1 MDSEIP
7 SWWAF
12 TVVAPIV
19 RFNALEIFATPT
31 FFLASD
37 FISRRSDEVHARRVV
52 LFLVGILSS
61 LLWGARLLSHKVHL
75 AMRQLPRFCGATL
88 RSTPHCV
95 LGPNS
100 RVRSAGGTLWISV
113 DNHSDA
119 RVPPCRR
126 LILPVR
132 RSTRRGGIGYERHC
146 QRVRAFIRS
155 GCP

>member
-37 FISRRSDEVHARRVV
+37 FISRRSDEVHGRRVV

-61 LLWGARLLSHKVHL
+61 LLWGARLLSTRFTWQCASCRDL
-75 AMRQLPRFCGATL
+75 AGQRC
-88 RSTPHCV
+88 
-95 LGPNS
+95 
-100 RVRSAGGTLWISV
+100 
-113 DNHSDA
+113 A
-119 RVPPCRR
+119 RRR
-126 LILPVR
+126 
-132 RSTRRGGIGYERHC
+132 IGVAP
-146 QRVRAFIRS
+146 Q
-155 GCP
+155 

>member
-19 RFNALEIFATPT
+19 RFNALEIFATPI

-61 LLWGARLLSHKVHL
+61 LLWERVFYPQGS
-75 AMRQLPRFCGATL
+75 
-88 RSTPHCV
+88 
-95 LGPNS
+95 LGNAP
-100 RVRSAGGTLWISV
+100 AAAI
-113 DNHSDA
+113 
-119 RVPPCRR
+119 
-126 LILPVR
+126 
-132 RSTRRGGIGYERHC
+132 
-146 QRVRAFIRS
+146 
-155 GCP
+155 

>member
-19 RFNALEIFATPT
+19 RFNALEIFATPI

-61 LLWGARLLSHKVHL
+61 LLWGARFLSHEVHL
-75 AMRQLPRFCGATL
+75 RQLPRFSGATL

-95 LGPNS
+95 LRPNS
-100 RVRSAGGTLWISV
+100 RVRSAGEIPPIQPALEGAWGKPDLV
-113 DNHSDA
+113 DF
-119 RVPPCRR
+119 
-126 LILPVR
+126 
-132 RSTRRGGIGYERHC
+132 GG
-146 QRVRAFIRS
+146 
-155 GCP
+155 

>member
-37 FISRRSDEVHARRVV
+37 FISRRSDEVHGRRVV

-61 LLWGARLLSHKVHL
+61 LLW
-75 AMRQLPRFCGATL
+75 
-88 RSTPHCV
+88 
-95 LGPNS
+95 
-100 RVRSAGGTLWISV
+100 
-113 DNHSDA
+113 
-119 RVPPCRR
+119 
-126 LILPVR
+126 
-132 RSTRRGGIGYERHC
+132 E
-146 QRVRAFIRS
+146 RAFYPQGSLGNAPAAAI
-155 GCP
+155 